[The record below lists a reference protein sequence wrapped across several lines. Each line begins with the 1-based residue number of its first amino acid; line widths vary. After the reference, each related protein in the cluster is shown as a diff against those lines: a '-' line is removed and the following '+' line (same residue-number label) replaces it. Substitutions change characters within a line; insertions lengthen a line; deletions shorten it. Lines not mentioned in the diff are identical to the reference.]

1 MPEITPFTP
10 ALTQAFPLPETDRRF
25 ILLIARIRLL
35 DMKKPQRH
43 RR

>member
-1 MPEITPFTP
+1 MTEITHFTP

-25 ILLIARIRLL
+25 ILLIRLL